1 MFRQAI
7 IPAFVLGQTVDVS
20 NVDKENENK
29 YNQMHDVAIQY
40 DCDFQTWQIHM
51 SDEQNTSYDDDELPF
66 YQVDPETCEFLDKEN
81 LPEEFKAKWYEK

>member
-29 YNQMHDVAIQY
+29 YNQMNDIAIQY
-40 DCDFQTWQIHM
+40 DCDF
-51 SDEQNTSYDDDELPF
+51 
-66 YQVDPETCEFLDKEN
+66 
-81 LPEEFKAKWYEK
+81 